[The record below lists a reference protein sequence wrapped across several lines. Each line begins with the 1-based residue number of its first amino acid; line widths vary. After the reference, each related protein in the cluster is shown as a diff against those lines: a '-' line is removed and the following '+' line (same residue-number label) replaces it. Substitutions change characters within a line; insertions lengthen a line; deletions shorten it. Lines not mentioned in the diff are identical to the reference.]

1 MKITALLV
9 LKCNPEGSDP
19 VILAN
24 ASDVNHFGYFQRSS
38 VREFHRLRGPDRRQA
53 DTTLPAPIRS
63 TRRSHSSSFSSEYG
77 FGSRQGRI
85 QKYVSGGA
93 KIINTL
99 KLDPLSTILLKENQA
114 MNSQYYFGW
123 TLACSMKLD
132 WFGREPFLATSRD
145 PASENSSSLRVR
157 PFPSGHYVRRLH
169 ASPFK
174 TKVPFLK
181 LFIALLSLL
190 VLVIIRPTQSDGGGR
205 VGGCQKGG
213 WEESVWSLPTVL
225 VSYNLVKCM
234 VAWRMNGLCAVG
246 FMDDHY
252 PVRSAF
258 SLLNQVLDE
267 YLKNFGDSWRAV
279 QADNTQPWPYLNEAL
294 TRFQDPAEA
303 DKLLKIQRELDET
316 KIILLS
322 VEL

>member
-1 MKITALLV
+1 
-9 LKCNPEGSDP
+9 
-19 VILAN
+19 
-24 ASDVNHFGYFQRSS
+24 
-38 VREFHRLRGPDRRQA
+38 
-53 DTTLPAPIRS
+53 
-63 TRRSHSSSFSSEYG
+63 
-77 FGSRQGRI
+77 
-85 QKYVSGGA
+85 
-93 KIINTL
+93 
-99 KLDPLSTILLKENQA
+99 

-132 WFGREPFLATSRD
+132 WFGREPFWLLSRD

-157 PFPSGHYVRRLH
+157 PFAERTLCAP
-169 ASPFK
+169 ASCQSVQDKALP
-174 TKVPFLK
+174 
-181 LFIALLSLL
+181 LFNYGSTMERYGL
-190 VLVIIRPTQSDGGGR
+190 SDGGGR

-316 KIILLS
+316 KIILLRILQSGGNLLENRESALLSRNRKLARSRNSPRSRGNSPRSRRKRAQQSIADGAMAVRDLLGNLPDEARFDTDEGRFDFERLPLCS
-322 VEL
+322 VTRQQASPVLR